1 MKNKEIQGLRA
12 IAVIGVVL
20 YHANFAWIPGGF
32 LGVDVFFVIS
42 GYLISQMIV
51 KELSTTGSIDLPS
64 FYARRLRRLLPTAI
78 LVIITTLAVS
88 RHLVSPIRH
97 RTIGFDAISSIFY
110 GANYRFYY
118 SQIDYLNIGEKP
130 SLFLHFW
137 SLAVEEQ
144 FYLFWPLLLL
154 IGWQFFKRFGI
165 FIILVATAAYSF
177 YYSILFTKSN
187 PTFAFYS
194 LPTRA
199 WEFALGAITFL
210 LISKLNR
217 FWKFFRFIFGWT
229 GLAAL
234 IYSFLTITDSQEFPG
249 TIALLPT
256 IATALII
263 AASSKGKFV
272 GSFLITNPLF
282 YGVGAISY
290 SLYLWHWPIY
300 LLMEEVVG
308 PKLNQVNLFIYGVIL
323 LSFTLA
329 TYYVIEKPIRNY
341 KRLGRKASYG
351 FIWGGATS
359 LIATFVAVS
368 IMGFTLPIISSESA
382 QGQDRMEVVKPI
394 VTPPLISN
402 RDESVNTNLNL
413 PIRTTTPIT
422 LSVLKETFLDVSC
435 QSKNTGTDFKRN
447 CNYGDLNAT
456 QNIIIF
462 GDSHAN
468 QWVPALNL
476 IGQKNNYKI
485 TVFTKSGCPAADLEV
500 LYEIG
505 QKIIK
510 YPECDIWRKN
520 VIKEIN
526 TMRTPDLIILAS
538 NKAYNAGRDTTK
550 TAEYWIS
557 GYDSTLSNLQR
568 YTDRIIIMNDTPR
581 PGTPPPLDCLGKNLD
596 NPSYCDMNYLKVVAA
611 DDRKSLLNQIGL
623 KYSIPIV
630 DPIPWLCDNS
640 NCPSVLDGIP
650 VYADATH
657 ISTKISEN
665 LAPFLE
671 QAILKKLNG

>member
-20 YHANFAWIPGGF
+20 YHANFQWIPGGF

-51 KELSTTGSIDLPS
+51 KELSATGKVDLPN

-78 LVIITTLAVS
+78 LVIIATLSVG
-88 RHLVSPIRH
+88 RHLISPIRH
-97 RTIGFDAISSIFY
+97 KTIAIDAISSIFY
-110 GANYRFYY
+110 GANYRFYF
-118 SQIDYLNIGEKP
+118 SQIDYLNIGAKP

-154 IGWQFFKRFGI
+154 IGWKFFKRFGV
-165 FIILVATAAYSF
+165 FIILVATAAFSF
-177 YYSILFTKSN
+177 YYSLLFTKSN

-210 LISKLNR
+210 LISKLNG
-217 FWKFFRFIFGWT
+217 FWKLFRFIFGWA
-229 GLAAL
+229 GLAGL
-234 IYSFLTITDSQEFPG
+234 IYSFITITDTQEFPG
-249 TIALLPT
+249 MISLIPT
-256 IATALII
+256 IATALVI
-263 AASSKGKFV
+263 AASSKGKFF
-272 GSFLITNPLF
+272 GSFLLTNPLF
-282 YGVGAISY
+282 YGIGAISY
-290 SLYLWHWPIY
+290 SLYLWHWPVYQLMSEVIGTEFNQINLVIY
-300 LLMEEVVG
+300 A
-308 PKLNQVNLFIYGVIL
+308 VIL
-323 LSFTLA
+323 IVITVA
-329 TYYVIEKPIRNY
+329 TYFVIEKPIRSY
-341 KRLGRKASYG
+341 QRLGRKPSYG
-351 FIWGGATS
+351 FIWGGITS
-359 LIATFVAVS
+359 LIATFVAIS
-368 IMGFTLPIISSESA
+368 IMGITLPIISSPIA
-382 QGQDRMEVVKPI
+382 QGQNI
-394 VTPPLISN
+394 VGIAQPTPTPTLSSN
-402 RDESVNTNLNL
+402 STPSPEIQLNL
-413 PIRTTTPIT
+413 PVRTTTPIT
-422 LSVLKETFLDVSC
+422 LSVLKETSLDVQC

-447 CNYGDLNAT
+447 CNYGDLNAA

-476 IGQKNNYKI
+476 IGKKNNYKI

-500 LYEIG
+500 LYEVG
-505 QKIIK
+505 QKFVK

-538 NKAYNAGRDTTK
+538 NKTYNAGKDTKK
-550 TAEYWIS
+550 TSEYWIS
-557 GYDSTLSNLQR
+557 GYSSTLSNLQR
-568 YTDRIIIMNDTPR
+568 YTDRVVIMNDTPR
-581 PGTPPPLDCLGKNLD
+581 PGTPSPIDCLGKNLN
-596 NPSYCDMNYLKVVAA
+596 NPSYCDMNYLNVVATN
-611 DDRKSLLNQIGL
+611 DRKSLLNQIGL

-630 DPIPWLCDNS
+630 DPIPWLCENS

-657 ISTKISEN
+657 ISARISEN
-665 LAPFLE
+665 LAPLLE
-671 QAILKKLNG
+671 QAILKKLNS

>member
-272 GSFLITNPLF
+272 GSFLNGG
-282 YGVGAISY
+282 YG
-290 SLYLWHWPIY
+290 PC
-300 LLMEEVVG
+300 
-308 PKLNQVNLFIYGVIL
+308 
-323 LSFTLA
+323 
-329 TYYVIEKPIRNY
+329 
-341 KRLGRKASYG
+341 
-351 FIWGGATS
+351 
-359 LIATFVAVS
+359 
-368 IMGFTLPIISSESA
+368 IISF
-382 QGQDRMEVVKPI
+382 
-394 VTPPLISN
+394 SN
-402 RDESVNTNLNL
+402 
-413 PIRTTTPIT
+413 TT
-422 LSVLKETFLDVSC
+422 SS
-435 QSKNTGTDFKRN
+435 
-447 CNYGDLNAT
+447 
-456 QNIIIF
+456 
-462 GDSHAN
+462 
-468 QWVPALNL
+468 
-476 IGQKNNYKI
+476 
-485 TVFTKSGCPAADLEV
+485 
-500 LYEIG
+500 
-505 QKIIK
+505 
-510 YPECDIWRKN
+510 
-520 VIKEIN
+520 
-526 TMRTPDLIILAS
+526 
-538 NKAYNAGRDTTK
+538 
-550 TAEYWIS
+550 
-557 GYDSTLSNLQR
+557 
-568 YTDRIIIMNDTPR
+568 
-581 PGTPPPLDCLGKNLD
+581 
-596 NPSYCDMNYLKVVAA
+596 
-611 DDRKSLLNQIGL
+611 
-623 KYSIPIV
+623 
-630 DPIPWLCDNS
+630 
-640 NCPSVLDGIP
+640 
-650 VYADATH
+650 
-657 ISTKISEN
+657 
-665 LAPFLE
+665 
-671 QAILKKLNG
+671 